1 MAELK
6 RFGYGLQALVVLASR
21 SGQYSSTEIAE
32 LINGEA
38 TALRKILSRLT
49 DAGFIE
55 VSQGRGGGYTLARK
69 PEDITLAEVY
79 RTLQDDGAQWER
91 MLDTTGNNFFG
102 KKVRESFEQIIMDI
116 HTQVDHVLLSYT
128 IADLME

>member
-55 VSQGRGGGYTLARK
+55 VSQGRGGGYTLARR

-79 RTLQDDGAQWER
+79 RSLQDDGAQWER

-102 KKVRESFEQIIMDI
+102 KKVRESFVQIITDI

>member
-6 RFGYGLQALVVLASR
+6 RFGFGLQALVVLASR
-21 SGQYSSTEIAE
+21 AGQYSSAEIAE
-32 LINGEA
+32 HINGEA

-49 DAGFIE
+49 DAGIVE
-55 VSQGRGGGYTLARK
+55 VSQGRGGGYTIARR

-79 RTLQDDGAQWER
+79 RSLQDEGAQWER

-102 KKVRESFEQIIMDI
+102 KKVRESFEQIVTDM
-116 HTQVDHVLLSYT
+116 HTQIDHVLLSYT
-128 IADLME
+128 IADLIK

>member
-32 LINGEA
+32 HINGEA

-55 VSQGRGGGYTLARK
+55 VSQGRGGGYTLARR

-79 RTLQDDGAQWER
+79 RSLQDDGAQWER

-102 KKVRESFEQIIMDI
+102 KKVRESFEQIISDI